1 MPILK
6 FTSSSGISGSF
17 ALVPELD
24 DRNDKG
30 YDNLIPPNSIVT
42 IETLS
47 DEDEANLIRE
57 ANKHYDY

>member
-6 FTSSSGISGSF
+6 FTSTSGISGSF

-24 DRNDKG
+24 ERNDKG
-30 YDNLIPPNSIVT
+30 YDNLIPRNSIVT

-47 DEDEANLIRE
+47 DEEELKLIQD